1 LADAAPVRDVLHRV
15 FEFPSGGAMSS
26 FAQILAL
33 LPAVAAIAVI
43 VVAFADHRD
52 TARLNDL
59 RDLDAALSV
68 PDELESSAA

>member
-1 LADAAPVRDVLHRV
+1 
-15 FEFPSGGAMSS
+15 MSS